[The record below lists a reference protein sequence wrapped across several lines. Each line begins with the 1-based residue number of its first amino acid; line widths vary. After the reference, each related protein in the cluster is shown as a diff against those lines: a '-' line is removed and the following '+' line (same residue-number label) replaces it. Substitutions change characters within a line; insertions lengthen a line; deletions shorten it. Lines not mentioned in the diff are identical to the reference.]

1 VVEIVK
7 LQVKDVQ
14 MRLAEQGNLS
24 IVLTEPAQRWLAA
37 AGARQGLR
45 RAAAQAGHPA
55 LRGKPA
61 VGALLRGEFKTGD
74 HILIDMANN
83 ELTFTQVDV
92 AEPPTAVTK
101 PANATA

>member
-1 VVEIVK
+1 
-7 LQVKDVQ
+7 VQ
-14 MRLAEQGNLS
+14 ERLADQGNLT
-24 IVLTEPAQRWLAA
+24 IVLTEAAQKWLADQGYDKDF
-37 AGARQGLR
+37 GARPMR
-45 RAAAQAGHPA
+45 RAIQRYVESP
-55 LRGKPA
+55 LSVR
-61 VGALLRGEFKTGD
+61 LLRGEFRTGD